1 MQELQIPSN
10 IGNRM
15 LADYPQYIR
24 AVAEVRRT
32 AAQANETLGS
42 LTPQQCATIGLAA
55 DRLCEEA
62 QSLFAQQ
69 GFYRAGSASPLMRI
83 TQTMSA
89 LADCPVSHLTLNQS
103 ITDVTATVAEIVM
116 YDGLS
121 RVIEACGCMI
131 ETLRQKAETYAD
143 VVKCARVSL
152 QDATAVLVGD
162 ELEAYAQRIDEA
174 AGSLRWQLGKWSVS
188 HLGSGDVGT
197 GFMIAPQFAELATER
212 LSQRLGRTLTR
223 PRLPLAELNQDGKF
237 LAAHHALVELAFA
250 IWRLA
255 RDLEFLASGPRGGIR
270 EWTLPAI
277 APGSSIMPGKI
288 NSTAAQLACATSD
301 QIMADGQAL
310 MAALQRSWGVSGSQ
324 SLLPVK
330 ILMQDTELLARTCL
344 VFNEKVLS
352 GMTCNADKC
361 LTQAQRSLAPALLL
375 TKVAGVAA
383 VEAAVEYALQN
394 DVTVKD
400 AAVSLKLV
408 TAQEA
413 DVLFDSARLAS
424 VKGNADIMRLL
435 SD

>member
-89 LADCPVSHLTLNQS
+89 LAGCPASHLTLNQS

-121 RVIEACGCMI
+121 RVIAACGCMI

-174 AGSLRWQLGKWSVS
+174 AGSLRWQLGKWECV
-188 HLGSGDVGT
+188 
-197 GFMIAPQFAELATER
+197 
-212 LSQRLGRTLTR
+212 
-223 PRLPLAELNQDGKF
+223 
-237 LAAHHALVELAFA
+237 
-250 IWRLA
+250 
-255 RDLEFLASGPRGGIR
+255 
-270 EWTLPAI
+270 
-277 APGSSIMPGKI
+277 APG
-288 NSTAAQLACATSD
+288 
-301 QIMADGQAL
+301 
-310 MAALQRSWGVSGSQ
+310 
-324 SLLPVK
+324 
-330 ILMQDTELLARTCL
+330 
-344 VFNEKVLS
+344 
-352 GMTCNADKC
+352 
-361 LTQAQRSLAPALLL
+361 
-375 TKVAGVAA
+375 
-383 VEAAVEYALQN
+383 
-394 DVTVKD
+394 
-400 AAVSLKLV
+400 
-408 TAQEA
+408 
-413 DVLFDSARLAS
+413 
-424 VKGNADIMRLL
+424 
-435 SD
+435 